1 MDAMNQHDLIHM
13 AQRTILLSYAR
24 RDLDNPAEALPNSI
38 LFAHTGTTLTIYDA
52 YPKSTFHFLVLP
64 RLKAVATSQDGDK
77 KEKEKEIVD
86 AMGLGLKEGDLK
98 SLKRLLRKGKEKARK
113 ILEPMQEAAQACVKE
128 IEEEMI
134 RMYGFKWDIWIG
146 FHPVP
151 SMEYVPTRLSTIA
164 LVLTHVLSTPRHL
177 HLHIISADL
186 CSTALKNKKHYNSF
200 HPKHGFFLD
209 LSEVLEWLDAE
220 QTFFEMVRSMS
231 SIRLHEDT
239 DERSSYPQKAQ
250 LNPAEY
256 EPFLKEDLVC
266 FKCHKLFKNIP
277 KLKEHLQEEFDALI
291 KREKAKQERLAKQK
305 RKREEKERN
314 EREGSAST
322 ATSVAASTP
331 KDAED
336 IEAVPEK
343 KRKG

>member
-1 MDAMNQHDLIHM
+1 M
-13 AQRTILLSYAR
+13 AQRTILRSYAR

-151 SMEYVPTRLSTIA
+151 SME
-164 LVLTHVLSTPRHL
+164 HL

-220 QTFFEMVRSMS
+220 QTFFEM
-231 SIRLHEDT
+231 
-239 DERSSYPQKAQ
+239 KAQ